1 MSFYSWIMYLSETGV
16 DSLVNRLLYIICY
29 WLVYDI
35 VLDSLGL
42 ELVGV
47 LLEGVLLEVE
57 FVRLLA

>member
-1 MSFYSWIMYLSETGV
+1 MYLSETGV